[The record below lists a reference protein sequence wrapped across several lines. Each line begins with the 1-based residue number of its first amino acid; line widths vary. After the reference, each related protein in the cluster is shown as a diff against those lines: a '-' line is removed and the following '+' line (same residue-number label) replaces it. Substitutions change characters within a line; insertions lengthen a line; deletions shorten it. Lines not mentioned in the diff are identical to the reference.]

1 MSLRRHILASWLSH
15 AVTLLVGL
23 WLVPVVLRTLGEG
36 GYGVW
41 VFVNSVAGYSGLLY
55 LGFGP
60 TVCRYVSTHRG
71 RGEWER
77 TNQVVSAVTA
87 VYLAMGLCVTLL
99 AVAFAAAAP
108 WIDRWGGVPVRE
120 VQAAILI
127 LGVNVALGMV
137 GSVFGGVLLGSR
149 RFDLYGAVQGIV
161 ALVRLVL
168 TMAFLQARNGLLI
181 LAVIFLEVTVLENML
196 TAVLAWREVPTLS
209 LRRRYIARPVLR
221 ECFRF
226 SAFNALRQL
235 AGRMIHFTDTIV
247 IGLVLGTAAIVPYY
261 IALRLAQMIHELLEK
276 VANVCLPAA
285 GELHAQG
292 AQARLQQLL
301 TRAMGLSLLLAAG
314 FWIGSVYFGDRLIV
328 AWMGQSFEHTHL
340 IFVVL
345 VAAQVVAQ
353 PMVVV
358 RQVLL
363 GMGQVKVPALF
374 DLAEAMGNLV
384 LSLLLVRRFGIVGVA
399 VGTLVPLLIVE
410 LGVLLPYGLRAVGL
424 PARRLV
430 VAVLAPQVLPL
441 AGLLVYCEAV
451 SRLALPP
458 GWVTLLAITAGGGA
472 SLAAGW
478 IAGELCR
485 RQWCMVTTL
494 VGSSRMN
501 KVIA

>member
-1 MSLRRHILASWLSH
+1 
-15 AVTLLVGL
+15 
-23 WLVPVVLRTLGEG
+23 
-36 GYGVW
+36 
-41 VFVNSVAGYSGLLY
+41 
-55 LGFGP
+55 
-60 TVCRYVSTHRG
+60 
-71 RGEWER
+71 
-77 TNQVVSAVTA
+77 
-87 VYLAMGLCVTLL
+87 
-99 AVAFAAAAP
+99 
-108 WIDRWGGVPVRE
+108 
-120 VQAAILI
+120 
-127 LGVNVALGMV
+127 
-137 GSVFGGVLLGSR
+137 
-149 RFDLYGAVQGIV
+149 
-161 ALVRLVL
+161 
-168 TMAFLQARNGLLI
+168 
-181 LAVIFLEVTVLENML
+181 
-196 TAVLAWREVPTLS
+196 
-209 LRRRYIARPVLR
+209 
-221 ECFRF
+221 
-226 SAFNALRQL
+226 
-235 AGRMIHFTDTIV
+235 
-247 IGLVLGTAAIVPYY
+247 
-261 IALRLAQMIHELLEK
+261 
-276 VANVCLPAA
+276 
-285 GELHAQG
+285 
-292 AQARLQQLL
+292 
-301 TRAMGLSLLLAAG
+301 MGLSLLLAAG